1 MAVVEMGLEC
11 SVALRRLSTHVP
23 DQIEQPSAHGLDDLR
38 PIHLPVLVAEQ
49 PSPPGLLGQRA
60 ESGGVFWCGQ
70 WGEAIDCLGDV
81 ADARTWVRGVEVD
94 DANQPA
100 PVEDAVV
107 RREVPMADD
116 LVRLN
121 RLQHPAIQHLGR
133 QFAGHLVQ

>member
-1 MAVVEMGLEC
+1 M
-11 SVALRRLSTHVP
+11 
-23 DQIEQPSAHGLDDLR
+23 
-38 PIHLPVLVAEQ
+38 
-49 PSPPGLLGQRA
+49 
-60 ESGGVFWCGQ
+60 
-70 WGEAIDCLGDV
+70 
-81 ADARTWVRGVEVD
+81 RGVEVD

-133 QFAGHLVQ
+133 QVAGHLVQ